1 MQQEENRRAGED
13 DGAVSGAAPIAPAPA
28 PPPPPPPSKAAQDD
42 AEARE
47 EAMRE
52 QRLRRVMQSIDTQ
65 PDFASVKASM
75 LNLQQVS
82 RSERSHTRAL
92 TDLIHDD
99 PAMLAKLLRLVNAA
113 FYRSVGGG
121 EITSMAR
128 AVQLLGFQKVGI
140 LASSLRLFE
149 ALPKNADGLRMQQE
163 FARSQLAAMLAQS
176 FCHSRRHADTI
187 FMSALFQRLGDLLAG
202 LHFQD
207 DAQVIEDKLDLQDLP
222 KESPQRHRARD
233 KLARANWGVSVEE
246 IGHEVARGWGWPA
259 DLLGNMRSL
268 HPASPE
274 DPLEGDDY
282 ARVLCTAV
290 NGFAGELM
298 QLPRVGTPEEQ
309 AEARGRL
316 VRGFAERFAEQL
328 GLNPETLAESVEQTF
343 AAWLELLKSLGVTLL
358 APGEVPT
365 KAAANK
371 LDPNSREYRQ
381 NLADNLA
388 DAIEHL
394 RRMNR
399 RSAPLPEVLEA
410 ALKLLMKSLDLQ
422 RAVVCLADPPTAS
435 LRGRL
440 GVGDKAVVLA
450 PFFEIPLAP
459 PSCLFGLLCSKNAD
473 TLIRDVSDPVIAKRL
488 PGWFPER
495 VRAGTFLVLPL
506 MTTSQQVVG
515 MLYGDQRQAGD
526 LVVHDRGLA
535 LLRDLRQQ
543 VLNAVIMPRS

>member
-1 MQQEENRRAGED
+1 MQDQEDRGSLPAE
-13 DGAVSGAAPIAPAPA
+13 GAADVPTGAGAAPAAPAA
-28 PPPPPPPSKAAQDD
+28 SASAD

-47 EAMRE
+47 EALRQ

-65 PDFASVKASM
+65 PDLVAVKASM
-75 LNLQQVS
+75 LNLQQAS
-82 RSERSHTRAL
+82 RSERSHVRAL
-92 TDLIHDD
+92 TTLIHDD

-113 FYRSVGGG
+113 FYRAVGGG

-140 LASSLRLFE
+140 LASSLCLFE
-149 ALPKNADGLRMQQE
+149 ALPKGADGLRMQQE
-163 FARSQLAAMLAQS
+163 FARSQLAALLSQS

-187 FMSALFQRLGDLLAG
+187 FLSALFQRLGDLLAG

-207 DAQVIEDKLDLQDLP
+207 DAQVIEDKLDMQDLP

-259 DLLGNMRSL
+259 DLLSNMRSL

-274 DPLEGDDY
+274 DVLEGDDY
-282 ARVLCTAV
+282 ARVLCTAT
-290 NGFAGELM
+290 NAFAGELM
-298 QLPRVGTPEEQ
+298 QLPRVGTQEEQ
-309 AEARGRL
+309 AEARGRV

-328 GLNPETLAESVEQTF
+328 GLNPETLAESVEHTF
-343 AAWLELLKSLGVTLL
+343 TAWLELLKVLGVTLL
-358 APGEVPT
+358 APGEVPA
-365 KAAANK
+365 KAAAKK
-371 LDPNSREYRQ
+371 LDPNTREYRQ

-399 RSAPLPEVLEA
+399 RSAPLQDVLEA

-422 RAVVCLADPPTAS
+422 RAVVCLAEPGNTG
-435 LRGRL
+435 LRGSL

-450 PFFEIPLAP
+450 PFFEIALAP
-459 PSCLFGLLCSKNAD
+459 PSCLFGLLCAKNAD
-473 TLIRDVSDPVIAKRL
+473 TLIRDVSDPIIAKRL
-488 PGWFPER
+488 PAWFPER
-495 VRAGTFLVLPL
+495 VKAGTFLVLPL

-515 MLYGDQRQAGD
+515 MLYGDQRQAGE

-543 VLNAVIMPRS
+543 VLNAVVMQRS